1 MMGVRVLAIGCA
13 SAVAFV
19 ACGSGESGSPGDGG
33 LRVDGSTPGTGSGS
47 GAGSGSGSGSGGDAG
62 GAGVDDSSSS
72 ASGDA
77 GSGPT
82 SGGGV
87 ACKGIAGAVTT
98 PTEAGAAVSVTID
111 VAGGGACTIAPD
123 FAGTNYESFA
133 KWGADISMN
142 AFQKQA
148 FQAAGMHMFRYPG
161 GEPGEWTDLLMTGQC
176 TDGSNANWGSPPYAS
191 LWTFAQSAGLR
202 SLMLQTNPTTQWC
215 GNGNQDASGAHAAA
229 LASDAASHGV
239 HVVYEVGNEPDI
251 SGSYFGMM
259 SGGQSAYIDKFIEHA
274 NAIHGVQPTAEVYGP
289 AVCGLGGNCSFPTT
303 WDSGWL
309 DAFLM
314 RTGNKASGT
323 GKGSVDG
330 VSFHVYWHP
339 EWSYSDL
346 KQANIDKYGF
356 APYWSQTVMPYLRA
370 LVAKYDTRDLPIAI
384 SEISI
389 GNGIAK
395 DSSQTQ
401 NMFSVLETLDTIG
414 AFASSGLRSFQWF
427 DANAAGPSDFGMIT
441 TSAARPIYYSF
452 AAWSQMGNVVL
463 DLTSSASPHDLGA
476 YATRKSDGSVQV
488 LLINKT
494 ASSHTVTMTFQGF
507 AASGK
512 ALQTF
517 TAKPATAGSDAATSV
532 VYNGATDPLPAS
544 LPSPASSTNTEA
556 TPSFTLDAYSLA
568 VLAFGP

>member
-1 MMGVRVLAIGCA
+1 M
-13 SAVAFV
+13 
-19 ACGSGESGSPGDGG
+19 
-33 LRVDGSTPGTGSGS
+33 
-47 GAGSGSGSGSGGDAG
+47 
-62 GAGVDDSSSS
+62 
-72 ASGDA
+72 
-77 GSGPT
+77 
-82 SGGGV
+82 
-87 ACKGIAGAVTT
+87 TT
-98 PTEAGAAVSVTID
+98 PTDAAATVSVTID

-148 FQAAGMHMFRYPG
+148 FQAAGTHMFRYPG

-176 TDGSNANWGSPPYAS
+176 MDGSDANWGSPALRVSGRSRNRPG
-191 LWTFAQSAGLR
+191 SAR
-202 SLMLQTNPTTQWC
+202 SCSRRTRRP
-215 GNGNQDASGAHAAA
+215 SGAGTPRKMPRATHAAA

-239 HVVYEVGNEPDI
+239 RAVYEVGNEPDTG
-251 SGSYFGMM
+251 GSYFATM
-259 SGGQSAYIDKFIEHA
+259 SGGQSAYIAKFIEHA
-274 NAIHGVQPTAEVYGP
+274 NAIHGVQPSAEVYGP

-314 RTGNKASGT
+314 QTGNKASGT

-330 VSFHVYWHP
+330 ISFHVYWHP

-356 APYWSQTVMPYLRA
+356 APYWSQTVMPYLRT

-389 GNGIAK
+389 GNGIAN

-401 NMFSVLETLDTIG
+401 NMFTVLESLDTIG

-427 DANAAGPSDFGMIT
+427 DANAAGPSDFWMIT

-452 AAWSQMGNVVL
+452 AAWSQMGDVVL
-463 DLTSSASPHDLGA
+463 DLTSSASPHDIGA

-494 ASSHTVTMTFQGF
+494 ASSHTVTMTFRGF

-512 ALQTF
+512 VLQTF
-517 TAKPATAGSDAATSV
+517 TARPATAGSDTSTSV

-544 LPSPASSTNTEA
+544 LPAPATSTNADA
-556 TPSFTLDAYSLA
+556 TPSFALDAYSLA

>member
-1 MMGVRVLAIGCA
+1 MLGMRWLAVGW
-13 SAVAFV
+13 AVALLS
-19 ACGSGESGSPGDGG
+19 CGSPDAGSVGDGG
-33 LRVDGSTPGTGSGS
+33 PRADAASRLASGS
-47 GAGSGSGSGSGGDAG
+47 GAGSGSGSSDDASPPGEAGANTASADAASGG
-62 GAGVDDSSSS
+62 
-72 ASGDA
+72 
-77 GSGPT
+77 PI
-82 SGGGV
+82 SGGGA
-87 ACKGIAGAVTT
+87 ACKGIAAAMTT
-98 PTEAGAAVSVTID
+98 PTDAGATVSVTID

-123 FAGTNYESFA
+123 FAGTNYESFS

-148 FQAAGMHMFRYPG
+148 FQAAGTRMFRYPG
-161 GEPGEWTDLLMTGQC
+161 GEPGEWTDLLMTGKC
-176 TDGSNANWGSPPYAS
+176 MDGSDANWGSPPYAS

-215 GNGNQDASGAHAAA
+215 GNASQDASGTHAAA
-229 LASDAASHGV
+229 LASDAAAHGV
-239 HVVYEVGNEPDI
+239 RAVYEVGNEPDT
-251 SGSYFGMM
+251 SGSYFAMM
-259 SGGQSAYIDKFIEHA
+259 SGGQSAYIAKFIEHA

-314 RTGNKASGT
+314 QTGNKASGT

-330 VSFHVYWHP
+330 ISFHVYWHP

-370 LVAKYDTRDLPIAI
+370 LIAKYDTRDLPIAI

-389 GNGIAK
+389 GNGIAS

-401 NMFSVLETLDTIG
+401 NMFTVLESLDTIG

-427 DANAAGPSDFGMIT
+427 DANAAGPSDFWMIT

-452 AAWSQMGNVVL
+452 AAWSQMGDVVL
-463 DLTSSASPHDLGA
+463 DLTSSASSHDIGA
-476 YATRKSDGSVQV
+476 YVTRKSDGSVQV

-494 ASSHTVTMTFQGF
+494 ASSHTVTMTFKGF
-507 AASGK
+507 AATGK

-517 TAKPATAGSDAATSV
+517 TARPATAGSDTSTSV

-544 LPSPASSTNTEA
+544 LPAPVTSTNANA
-556 TPSFTLDAYSLA
+556 TPSFALDAYSLA